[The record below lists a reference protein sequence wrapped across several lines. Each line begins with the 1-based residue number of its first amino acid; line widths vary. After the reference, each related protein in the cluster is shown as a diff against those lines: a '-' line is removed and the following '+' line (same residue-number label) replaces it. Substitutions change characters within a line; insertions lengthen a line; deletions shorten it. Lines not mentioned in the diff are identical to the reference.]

1 MAKQNR
7 AILHATMEIMEQL
20 LETDDVYEVLA
31 RALDIIVS
39 HVKCEAAV
47 VWIADGKQ
55 ERLYPLFH
63 RGPSDITG
71 VSVRNGS
78 GSEGK
83 CVTEGVT
90 VLLNQAD
97 QAGSAEGSVYDG
109 SGFRTRSVMCLPLK
123 VLNRTYG
130 CFQIINKID
139 GSDFEEQERVLC
151 ERLAAIAALAID
163 DMGVELEIPEK
174 KNVLISLKG
183 VTKEFASDAGV
194 VHVLNGIDLD
204 IYENEFVVVLGES
217 GCGKSTMLN
226 IIGGMDQL
234 TGGTLLIEGNDYS
247 APSEKDLTDY
257 RRLKLGFIFQSYNL
271 MPNLTARENLQFI
284 AELVPSPLPVDTA
297 LEKVGMLHR
306 ADNYPAQLSGG
317 QQQRIAIAR
326 ALVKQP
332 KVILADEPTAA
343 LDLETSLEVLG
354 AIESIVRSK
363 TATVIMVTHNPE
375 IGKMADR
382 IIRIRTGKVASI
394 KTNPNPVHASELSW

>member
-7 AILHATMEIMEQL
+7 AILNATMQIMEQL

-31 RALDIIVS
+31 RSLDIIVDL
-39 HVKCEAAV
+39 VKCEAAV
-47 VWIADGKQ
+47 IWIADGRQ

-63 RGPSDITG
+63 RGPADITG
-71 VSVRNGS
+71 VSVLNGS

-83 CVTEGVT
+83 CVTSGET
-90 VLLNQAD
+90 VVINQTES
-97 QAGSAEGSVYDG
+97 GSDTEATVYDG
-109 SGFRTRSVMCLPLK
+109 GGFKTHAVMCLPLK
-123 VLNRTYG
+123 VHSKTYG
-130 CFQIINKID
+130 CFQIINKCD
-139 GSDFEEQERVLC
+139 GSGFQDEERILC
-151 ERLAAIAALAID
+151 ERMAALAALAID

-174 KNVLISLKG
+174 KNVLISLQG
-183 VTKEFASDAGV
+183 VTKEFSSDAGV
-194 VHVLNGIDLD
+194 VKVLNGIDLE

-234 TGGTLLIEGNDYS
+234 TGGKLFIEGNDYS
-247 APSEKDLTDY
+247 SPSEKELTEY
-257 RRLKLGFIFQSYNL
+257 RRHKLGFIFQSYNL
-271 MPNLTARENLQFI
+271 MPNLTARENLRFI
-284 AELVPSPLPVDTA
+284 AELVPDPLEVDTA
-297 LEKVGMLHR
+297 LEKVGMLNR
-306 ADNYPAQLSGG
+306 ANNYPAQLSGG

-343 LDLETSLEVLG
+343 LDLQTSLEVLD

-382 IIRIRTGKVASI
+382 IIKLRTGKVASI
-394 KTNPNPVHASELSW
+394 KTNPNPIHATELSW